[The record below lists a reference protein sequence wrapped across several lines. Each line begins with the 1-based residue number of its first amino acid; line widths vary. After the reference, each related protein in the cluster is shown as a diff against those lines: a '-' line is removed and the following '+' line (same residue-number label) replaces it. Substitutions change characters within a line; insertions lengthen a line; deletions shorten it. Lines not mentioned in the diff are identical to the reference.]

1 MKQSISPTFSEKL
14 QKQAE
19 TALAFQ
25 NAGQLSQAR
34 EMYLAILAERPDFAS
49 VSFNLGLS
57 YYPNRATSGEAIY
70 WFQQALQFQPHHLK
84 ARMLLAESLY
94 WNGEVEASL
103 RLIIKT
109 LPETDPDFFQGW
121 SDSEQLQLRKRQFMA
136 ESWLLKCI
144 YALGSFDDLDFLG
157 ALRAWGKRWADPLT
171 PRTEARAEAEPFQLP
186 EPGQPLRVGYFSQEF
201 GGFSSGFLM
210 LPLLA
215 HHNRHDF
222 EFIAF
227 ADGHNTSEQTMRYR
241 PYFQTWHDVQ
251 GLSPEALVAL
261 IRKERISILV
271 DLAGHTHPERLLVF
285 ARKPAPVQITGLG
298 FGTPVAIQAMDGF
311 ISDSHIFPHEL
322 QQALPEAVFYLD
334 TALHWQAPQK
344 PIPLRVKPPDAPF
357 IFGSANGLYKL
368 DFPCLA
374 LWAEILKRC
383 PEALLWLKAAP
394 LASEISSQRLI
405 RFFAEAGIHPDR
417 LILQGITPPGE
428 HLDQFYNGID
438 LALDPFPYNGG
449 VTSCDALWMGVPVL
463 SLNARN
469 RCGASLLT
477 CLNLPEYL
485 AQSPH
490 AYLEKACL
498 AYHQHMA
505 NPKASCLRN
514 LTSKQRLRE
523 RLLASPI
530 CQMENYA
537 SQVES
542 AYLKLWQ
549 RYLTQRKSF

>member
-1 MKQSISPTFSEKL
+1 MKHPYNRPFSEKL

-19 TALAFQ
+19 TALALQ
-25 NAGQLSQAR
+25 NHGQLPMAR
-34 EMYLAILAERPDFAS
+34 ELYLAILAERPDYAS

-57 YYPNRATSGEAIY
+57 YYPERATTGEAII
-70 WFQQALQFQPHHLK
+70 WFQQALHYQPHHLK

-103 RLIIKT
+103 RLILKT
-109 LPETDPDFFQGW
+109 LPDTEPSFFQGW
-121 SDSEQLQLRKRQFMA
+121 SPSEQAQLRKRQFMA

-144 YALGSFDDLDFLG
+144 YALGSFDDRDFLS
-157 ALRAWGKRWADPLT
+157 ALRAWGQRWADPLSHL
-171 PRTEARAEAEPFQLP
+171 AEAEPFQLP

-227 ADGHNTSEQTMRYR
+227 SDGKHAAEQTHRFR
-241 PYFQTWHDVQ
+241 PFFQSWHDVQ
-251 GLSPEALVAL
+251 GLSPEEWVAL
-261 IRKERISILV
+261 IRSERIDILV
-271 DLAGHTHPERLLVF
+271 DLAGHTHPEGLLNF

-311 ISDSHIFPHEL
+311 ISDRLIFPPEL
-322 QQALPEAVFYLD
+322 QPDLPESVFYLD
-334 TALHWQAPQK
+334 TALHWQP
-344 PIPLRVKPPDAPF
+344 PHTSIPLRVPASGTPF

-368 DFPCLA
+368 DLPCLTI
-374 LWAEILKRC
+374 WAEILKGC

-394 LASEISSQRLI
+394 LASEASSERLI
-405 RFFAEAGIHPDR
+405 RFFRQAGVAPER

-469 RCGASLLT
+469 RCGASI
-477 CLNLPEYL
+477 LNSLNMLEFL
-485 AQSPH
+485 AESPQ
-490 AYLEKACL
+490 AYVDKACL
-498 AYHQHMA
+498 AFREHMA
-505 NPKASCLRN
+505 QPLKSPWRN
-514 LTSKQRLRE
+514 LSSKQRLRE

-542 AYLKLWQ
+542 AYMNLWQ
-549 RYLTQRKSF
+549 RYLTQRKAF